1 MKRVMIMM
9 LGAVALALVAGC
21 SYVSA
26 TNRVNGMTYQD
37 APRNEVFHVNSQIY
51 GVYLFGA
58 LPIFSGSA
66 NSADKT
72 SAFSDTVR
80 LDYATLMATSAAR
93 ALGANKLKDIN
104 SRIVSHMIFPFF
116 FLSYKSVEVN
126 VTAVK

>member
-1 MKRVMIMM
+1 MIMM
-9 LGAVALALVAGC
+9 LGAIALALVTGC

-37 APRNEVFHVNSQIY
+37 APRSEVFHVNSQIY

-72 SAFSDTVR
+72 SMFSDTVR
-80 LDYATLMATSAAR
+80 LDYTTLMATSAAR

-116 FLSYKSVEVN
+116 FISYKSVEVN